1 MIPLG
6 LLGILL
12 VVAIPLVAL
21 AERRRIP
28 YPIVL
33 VLGGL
38 PLGYFAHFARFH
50 ADPHEV
56 LLAFLPPLLYAEALG
71 APLDQMRRR
80 IVWIVG
86 LSIGLVMLT
95 AAAVTGVVQV
105 LAPWM
110 TLPAAVLLG
119 AIVSPTDA
127 VAAAPV
133 LARLGVARPTLAIV
147 KGESLL
153 NDAAALV
160 LYAAAFSAASA
171 GHFSGRE
178 IGLELFL
185 AIFLS
190 PLVGAAFAVAAAL
203 AWRRIRTPH
212 LQTAISIILPW
223 VAYLA
228 ADYVHAS
235 GVVAVVT
242 AGFFVSAQGQR
253 DMLPAARLISTGFW
267 ETSIF
272 VVNAIVFVLVGV
284 ALHGALV
291 SFMTYHQSLLLVVG
305 VIAAVVLTRYA
316 WVALQTL
323 AFQLAGKKVDWRE
336 STIVAWCGMRGG
348 VSAALALALPTLL
361 GDTQFIARDTVVL
374 ITFAVIFVT
383 LIGQSSTLPWLLRKL
398 GSKPASR
405 GDAERELVANESP
418 IMYGHLEYF
427 KSNAVGAERKL
438 YADLRDRG
446 DIDDVELN
454 RIGFGLDLIESGR
467 RAIVEGK
474 TLEDDSD

>member
-6 LLGILL
+6 LLGVLL

-21 AERRRIP
+21 AQRRRIP

-56 LLAFLPPLLYAEALG
+56 LLAFLPPLLFAEALG
-71 APLDQMRRR
+71 APLDVMRRR
-80 IVWIVG
+80 IVLIAG
-86 LSIGLVMLT
+86 LAIGLVLVT
-95 AAAVTGVVQV
+95 AGAVAGVVQV
-105 LAPWM
+105 IAPWM

-133 LARLGVARPTLAIV
+133 LARLGVAQKTLAIV

-153 NDAAALV
+153 NDAVALV
-160 LYAAAFSAASA
+160 LYAAAFSAAGA
-171 GHFSGRE
+171 GHFSGRA
-178 IGLELFL
+178 IGIELFL

-190 PLVGAAFAVAAAL
+190 PLIGAAFAVAAAL
-203 AWRRIRTPH
+203 AWRRIKTPH

-223 VAYLA
+223 VAYMA

-242 AGFFVSAQGQR
+242 AGFVVSARGQR

-272 VVNAIVFVLVGV
+272 IVNAIVFVLVGV
-284 ALHGALV
+284 ALHSAFV
-291 SFMTYHQSLLLVVG
+291 AFREYHQSLVLIAS
-305 VIAAVVLTRYA
+305 VILTVLLTRYA

-323 AFQLAGKKVDWRE
+323 AFQLAGRKVDWRE

-361 GDTQFIARDTVVL
+361 GDRSFIARDTVVL
-374 ITFAVIFVT
+374 VTFAVIFVT
-383 LIGQSSTLPWLLRKL
+383 LVGQGSTLPWLLRKL
-398 GSKPASR
+398 GARSPSAPETGR
-405 GDAERELVANESP
+405 TIVATESP
-418 IMYGHLEYF
+418 IMHGHLEYF
-427 KSNAVGAERKL
+427 DAAAIAAERAL
-438 YADLRDRG
+438 YVAVRNRDE
-446 DIDDVELN
+446 IDDAELN
-454 RIGFGLDLIESGR
+454 RIQFAFDLIQSGR
-467 RAIVEGK
+467 RLMLEGK
-474 TLEDDSD
+474 SLDDEDV